1 MTPSQ
6 AGDLWP
12 IKPQN
17 HSLSFLKI
25 IKISFDKFELYWL
38 PAVRVV
44 AKGTQQGADEDE
56 DEGEEYTDRESAKN
70 VEQHVGVAVLPEY
83 CTQHLRRIIP
93 AWKGLTELDK
103 RERLRWCMQ

>member
-1 MTPSQ
+1 MT
-6 AGDLWP
+6 
-12 IKPQN
+12 
-17 HSLSFLKI
+17 SLSC
-25 IKISFDKFELYWL
+25 ISWL

-93 AWKGLTELDK
+93 A
-103 RERLRWCMQ
+103 